1 MGPSVLFHYFMAT
14 QVPKSRTALVETRFN
29 ESDAETAQSVRH
41 CRVWRE
47 WHRRSKFIGK
57 MKDATPKT
65 LLRDSFR
72 VSYARETWPV
82 SGKLSLQRVC
92 CYTKPDL
99 CGEVWYGKLSAV
111 SAGGACRWRENLQ
124 CKPSA
129 DWAEFGRL
137 WMFKRGMVWNTK
149 RKLLWHKSTKIKS
162 WGGKYL
168 IRILG
173 AVRPGS

>member
-1 MGPSVLFHYFMAT
+1 MNQT
-14 QVPKSRTALVETRFN
+14 QR
-29 ESDAETAQSVRH
+29 
-41 CRVWRE
+41 
-47 WHRRSKFIGK
+47 RRSQCDTVECDANDTEGVSSSVKWRTRHQRHYCATRLEWVTPGK
-57 MKDATPKT
+57 RGLSP
-65 LLRDSFR
+65 
-72 VSYARETWPV
+72 
-82 SGKLSLQRVC
+82 GKWSPQRVC